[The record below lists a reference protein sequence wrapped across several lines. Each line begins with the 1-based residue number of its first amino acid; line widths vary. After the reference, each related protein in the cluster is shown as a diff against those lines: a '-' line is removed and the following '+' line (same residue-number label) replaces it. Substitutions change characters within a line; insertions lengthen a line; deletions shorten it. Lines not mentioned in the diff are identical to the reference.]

1 MPDQKLDNLLN
12 LAMDATEEEREKSR
26 NLNVGYDEQTRM
38 WEIIVKYSEVG
49 SAGAETAGEIRSGG
63 ADNIGNARNGEQGRK
78 TDGALEGELG
88 DSAKALLGGPGI
100 SVVSLLGGYA
110 IVTLPENILDEYS
123 RRPQIE
129 FIEKPTRLYFEDL
142 FSKEASCITQVQRD
156 EPGNLQLSGRGVLI
170 GIVDSG
176 VDYRH
181 PAFLTADGKSR
192 ILRLWDQSIQGNPPD
207 GYATGTEYTNE
218 EINEALSLPVQ
229 EGRRLVPSEDV
240 SGHGTAVLGVAAG
253 SDFSPGAVNRGVAYE
268 SDLLVVKMGI
278 SRQDSFPR
286 TTELMQG
293 VDYLVRQALRL
304 GRPIAINLSFGNNY
318 GSHRGDSLVETY
330 LDSVSSMGK
339 NVICVGM
346 GNNGSDALHYGG
358 KLSTGETQEIELG
371 VGAFEPTLNVQLWK
385 DYEDEM
391 EIYLESPAGERV
403 GPLDE
408 TLGAQR
414 WQAGNTELLIYYG
427 KPAPYHVT
435 QEIYVDFL
443 VRDGE
448 VETQENKSRN
458 NYSNNLYV
466 ALCGKFC
473 SNSVVGSRGDALI
486 RAKSPTNCDSYFAE
500 SIFEVCEREKE
511 RKENKDRKYLRT
523 QEYGYVDSGVW
534 KIILV
539 ARNIKSGEYFLW
551 LPGGKTLNPG
561 TAFYLPRPQGT
572 LTIPATARRVIS
584 VGAYDAR
591 QNTYADFS
599 GRGSRALPY
608 QKPDLV
614 APGVN
619 IIAPRSGEGY
629 AAFTGTSFSTP
640 FVTGAAALLME
651 WGITRQNDPYLYGE
665 KLKAYLRRG
674 AKPLPG
680 IENLPNDL
688 TGWGALCVESSLPD

>member
-12 LAMDATEEEREKSR
+12 LALDATEEEREKSR
-26 NLNVGYDEQTRM
+26 NLNVGYEKQTRK
-38 WEIIVKYSEVG
+38 WEIIVKYSEM
-49 SAGAETAGEIRSGG
+49 
-63 ADNIGNARNGEQGRK
+63 
-78 TDGALEGELG
+78 G
-88 DSAKALLGGPGI
+88 DSVEALLGGSGI
-100 SVVSLLGGYA
+100 SVVPLLGGYA
-110 IVTLPENILDEYS
+110 IVTLPESMLEEYS

-156 EPGNLQLSGRGVLI
+156 EPGNLQLTGRGVLI

-192 ILRLWDQSIQGNPPD
+192 ILRLWDQSIPGNPPE

-218 EINEALSLPVQ
+218 EINEALSLSVQ

-253 SDFSPGAVNRGVAYE
+253 SDFSRGAVKRGVAYE

-278 SRQDSFPR
+278 PRQDSFPR

-293 VDYLVRQALRL
+293 VDYLVRQAIRL
-304 GRPIAINLSFGNNY
+304 GRSIAINLSFGNNY
-318 GSHRGDSLVETY
+318 GSHRGDSLLETY
-330 LDSVSSMGK
+330 LDNVSGMGK

-346 GNNGSDALHYGG
+346 GNNGNDALHTGG
-358 KLSTGETQEIELG
+358 KLSPGEIQEIELG

-385 DYEDEM
+385 NYEDEM
-391 EIYLESPAGERV
+391 EIYLEHPAGERV
-403 GPLDE
+403 GPLFE

-414 WQAGNTELLIYYG
+414 WQAGNTKLLIYYG

-443 VRDGE
+443 PQD
-448 VETQENKSRN
+448 
-458 NYSNNLYV
+458 
-466 ALCGKFC
+466 
-473 SNSVVGSRGDALI
+473 
-486 RAKSPTNCDSYFAE
+486 
-500 SIFEVCEREKE
+500 EK
-511 RKENKDRKYLRT
+511 T
-523 QEYGYVDSGVW
+523 PYVDSGVW
-534 KIILV
+534 KIILA
-539 ARNIKSGEYFLW
+539 ARNIKNGEYFLW

-599 GRGSRALPY
+599 GRGCRALPY
-608 QKPDLV
+608 PKPDLA
-614 APGVN
+614 APGVD
-619 IIAPRSGEGY
+619 IYAPRPGGGY

-651 WGITRQNDPYLYGE
+651 WGIIRRNDPYLYGE

-674 AKPLPG
+674 AKALQG
-680 IENLPNDL
+680 SEKLPNDL
-688 TGWGALCVESSLPD
+688 IGWGRLCLESSLPE

>member
-12 LAMDATEEEREKSR
+12 LALDATEEEREKSR
-26 NLNVGYDEQTRM
+26 NLNVGYEKQTRK
-38 WEIIVKYSEVG
+38 WEIIVKYSEM
-49 SAGAETAGEIRSGG
+49 
-63 ADNIGNARNGEQGRK
+63 
-78 TDGALEGELG
+78 G
-88 DSAKALLGGPGI
+88 DSVEALLGGSGI
-100 SVVSLLGGYA
+100 SVVPLLGGYA
-110 IVTLPENILDEYS
+110 IVTLPESMLEEYS

-156 EPGNLQLSGRGVLI
+156 EPGNLQLTGRGVLI

-192 ILRLWDQSIQGNPPD
+192 ILRLWDQSIPGNPPE

-218 EINEALSLPVQ
+218 EINEALSLSVQ
-229 EGRRLVPSEDV
+229 EGRRLVPSEDG

-253 SDFSPGAVNRGVAYE
+253 SDFSRGAVNRGVAYE

-278 SRQDSFPR
+278 PRQDSFPR

-293 VDYLVRQALRL
+293 VDYLVRQAIRL
-304 GRPIAINLSFGNNY
+304 GRPIALNLSFGNNY
-318 GSHRGDSLVETY
+318 GSHRGDSLLETY
-330 LDSVSSMGK
+330 LDNVSGMGK

-346 GNNGSDALHYGG
+346 GNNGNDALHTGG
-358 KLSTGETQEIELG
+358 KLSPGEIQEIELG

-385 DYEDEM
+385 NYEDEM
-391 EIYLESPAGERV
+391 EIYLEHPAGERV
-403 GPLDE
+403 GPLFE

-414 WQAGNTELLIYYG
+414 WQAGNTKLLIYYG

-443 VRDGE
+443 PQD
-448 VETQENKSRN
+448 
-458 NYSNNLYV
+458 
-466 ALCGKFC
+466 
-473 SNSVVGSRGDALI
+473 
-486 RAKSPTNCDSYFAE
+486 
-500 SIFEVCEREKE
+500 EK
-511 RKENKDRKYLRT
+511 T
-523 QEYGYVDSGVW
+523 PYVDSGVW
-534 KIILV
+534 KIILA
-539 ARNIKSGEYFLW
+539 ARNIKNGEYFLW

-599 GRGSRALPY
+599 GRGCRALPY
-608 QKPDLV
+608 PKPDLA
-614 APGVN
+614 APGVD
-619 IIAPRSGEGY
+619 IYAPRPGGGY

-651 WGITRQNDPYLYGE
+651 WGIIRRNDPYLYGE

-674 AKPLPG
+674 AKALQG
-680 IENLPNDL
+680 SEKLPNDL
-688 TGWGALCVESSLPD
+688 IGWGRLCLESSLPE

>member
-1 MPDQKLDNLLN
+1 MHMLQNGGNMPDQKLDNLLN
-12 LAMDATEEEREKSR
+12 LALDATEEEREKSR
-26 NLNVGYDEQTRM
+26 NLNVGYEKQTRK
-38 WEIIVKYSEVG
+38 WEIIVKYSEM
-49 SAGAETAGEIRSGG
+49 
-63 ADNIGNARNGEQGRK
+63 
-78 TDGALEGELG
+78 G
-88 DSAKALLGGPGI
+88 DSVEALLGGSGI
-100 SVVSLLGGYA
+100 SVVPLLGGYA
-110 IVTLPENILDEYS
+110 IVTLPESMLEEYS

-156 EPGNLQLSGRGVLI
+156 EPGNLQLTGRGVLI

-181 PAFLTADGKSR
+181 PAFLTADGKSK
-192 ILRLWDQSIQGNPPD
+192 ILRLWDQSIPGNPPE

-218 EINEALSLPVQ
+218 EINEALSLSVQ
-229 EGRRLVPSEDV
+229 EGRRLVPSEDG

-253 SDFSPGAVNRGVAYE
+253 SDFSRGAVNRGVAYE

-278 SRQDSFPR
+278 PRQDSFPR

-293 VDYLVRQALRL
+293 VDYLVRQAIRL
-304 GRPIAINLSFGNNY
+304 GRPIALNLSFGNNY
-318 GSHRGDSLVETY
+318 GSHRGDSLLETY
-330 LDSVSSMGK
+330 LDNVSGMGK

-346 GNNGSDALHYGG
+346 GNNGNDALHTGE
-358 KLSTGETQEIELG
+358 KLSPGEIQEIELG

-385 DYEDEM
+385 NYEDEM
-391 EIYLESPAGERV
+391 EIYLEHPAGERV
-403 GPLDE
+403 GPLFE

-443 VRDGE
+443 PQD
-448 VETQENKSRN
+448 
-458 NYSNNLYV
+458 
-466 ALCGKFC
+466 
-473 SNSVVGSRGDALI
+473 
-486 RAKSPTNCDSYFAE
+486 
-500 SIFEVCEREKE
+500 EK
-511 RKENKDRKYLRT
+511 T
-523 QEYGYVDSGVW
+523 PYVDSGVW
-534 KIILV
+534 KIILA
-539 ARNIKSGEYFLW
+539 ARNIKNGEYFLW

-599 GRGSRALPY
+599 GRGCRALPY
-608 QKPDLV
+608 PKPDLA
-614 APGVN
+614 APGVD
-619 IIAPRSGEGY
+619 IYAPRPGGGY

-651 WGITRQNDPYLYGE
+651 WGIIRRNDPYLYGE

-674 AKPLPG
+674 AKALQRS
-680 IENLPNDL
+680 EKLPNDL
-688 TGWGALCVESSLPD
+688 IGWGRLCLESSLPE

>member
-1 MPDQKLDNLLN
+1 MPDQKLNNLLN
-12 LAMDATEEEREKSR
+12 LALDATEEEREKSR
-26 NLNVGYDEQTRM
+26 NLNVGYEKQTRK
-38 WEIIVKYSEVG
+38 WEIIVKYSEMGIANEEVSDG
-49 SAGAETAGEIRSGG
+49 MKYGAENDRDSVEI
-63 ADNIGNARNGEQGRK
+63 
-78 TDGALEGELG
+78 
-88 DSAKALLGGPGI
+88 LLGGPEI
-100 SVVSLLGGYA
+100 SVVPLLGGYA
-110 IVTLPENILDEYS
+110 IVTLPESMLEQYS
-123 RRPQIE
+123 QRPQIE

-156 EPGNLQLSGRGVLI
+156 EPGNLRLTGRGVLI

-192 ILRLWDQSIQGNPPD
+192 ILRLWDQSIPGNPPE

-218 EINEALSLPVQ
+218 EINEALFLSVQ

-253 SDFSPGAVNRGVAYE
+253 SDFSRGAVKRGVAYE

-278 SRQDSFPR
+278 PRQDSFPR

-293 VDYLVRQALRL
+293 VDYLVRQAIRL
-304 GRPIAINLSFGNNY
+304 GRSIAINLSFGNNY
-318 GSHRGDSLVETY
+318 GSHRGDSLLETY
-330 LDSVSSMGK
+330 LDNVSGMGK

-346 GNNGSDALHYGG
+346 GNNGNDALHTGG
-358 KLSTGETQEIELG
+358 MLSPGEIQEIELG

-385 DYEDEM
+385 NYEDEM
-391 EIYLESPAGERV
+391 EIYLEHPAGERV
-403 GPLDE
+403 GPLFE

-414 WQAGNTELLIYYG
+414 WQAGNTKLLIYYG

-443 VRDGE
+443 PQD
-448 VETQENKSRN
+448 
-458 NYSNNLYV
+458 
-466 ALCGKFC
+466 
-473 SNSVVGSRGDALI
+473 
-486 RAKSPTNCDSYFAE
+486 
-500 SIFEVCEREKE
+500 EK
-511 RKENKDRKYLRT
+511 T
-523 QEYGYVDSGVW
+523 PYVDSGVW
-534 KIILV
+534 KIILA
-539 ARNIKSGEYFLW
+539 ARNIKNGEYFLW

-599 GRGSRALPY
+599 GRGCRALPY
-608 QKPDLV
+608 PKPDLA
-614 APGVN
+614 APGVD
-619 IIAPRSGEGY
+619 IYAPRPGGGY

-651 WGITRQNDPYLYGE
+651 WGIIRRNDPYLYGE

-674 AKPLPG
+674 AKALQG
-680 IENLPNDL
+680 SEKLPNDL
-688 TGWGALCVESSLPD
+688 IGWGRLCLESSLPE

>member
-12 LAMDATEEEREKSR
+12 LALDATEEEREKSR
-26 NLNVGYDEQTRM
+26 NLNVGYEKQTRK
-38 WEIIVKYSEVG
+38 WEIIVKYSEM
-49 SAGAETAGEIRSGG
+49 
-63 ADNIGNARNGEQGRK
+63 
-78 TDGALEGELG
+78 G
-88 DSAKALLGGPGI
+88 DSVEALLGGSGI
-100 SVVSLLGGYA
+100 SVVPLLGGYA
-110 IVTLPENILDEYS
+110 IVTLPESMLEEYS

-156 EPGNLQLSGRGVLI
+156 EPGNLQLTGRGVLI

-192 ILRLWDQSIQGNPPD
+192 ILRLWDQSIPGNPPE

-218 EINEALSLPVQ
+218 EINEALSLSVQ
-229 EGRRLVPSEDV
+229 EGRRLVPSEDG

-253 SDFSPGAVNRGVAYE
+253 SDFSRGAVNRGVAYE

-278 SRQDSFPR
+278 PRQDSFPR
-286 TTELMQG
+286 TELMQG
-293 VDYLVRQALRL
+293 VDYLVRQAIRL
-304 GRPIAINLSFGNNY
+304 GRSIAINLSFGNNY
-318 GSHRGDSLVETY
+318 GSHRGDSLLETY
-330 LDSVSSMGK
+330 LDNVSGMGK

-346 GNNGSDALHYGG
+346 GNNGNDALHTGG
-358 KLSTGETQEIELG
+358 KLSPGEIQEIELG

-385 DYEDEM
+385 NYEDEM
-391 EIYLESPAGERV
+391 EIYLEHPAGERV
-403 GPLDE
+403 GPLFE

-443 VRDGE
+443 PQD
-448 VETQENKSRN
+448 
-458 NYSNNLYV
+458 
-466 ALCGKFC
+466 
-473 SNSVVGSRGDALI
+473 
-486 RAKSPTNCDSYFAE
+486 
-500 SIFEVCEREKE
+500 EK
-511 RKENKDRKYLRT
+511 T
-523 QEYGYVDSGVW
+523 PYVDSGVW
-534 KIILV
+534 KIILA
-539 ARNIKSGEYFLW
+539 ARNIKNGEYFLW

-599 GRGSRALPY
+599 GRGCRALPY
-608 QKPDLV
+608 PKPDLV
-614 APGVN
+614 APGVD
-619 IIAPRSGEGY
+619 IYAPRSGGGY
-629 AAFTGTSFSTP
+629 ASFTGTSFSTP

-651 WGITRQNDPYLYGE
+651 WGITRRKDPYLYGE

-674 AKPLPG
+674 AKALQG
-680 IENLPNDL
+680 SEKLPNDL
-688 TGWGALCVESSLPD
+688 IGWGRLCLESSLPE

>member
-1 MPDQKLDNLLN
+1 MHMLQNGGNMPDQKLDNLLN
-12 LAMDATEEEREKSR
+12 LALDATEEEREKSR
-26 NLNVGYDEQTRM
+26 NLNVGYEKQTRK
-38 WEIIVKYSEVG
+38 WEIIVKYSEM
-49 SAGAETAGEIRSGG
+49 
-63 ADNIGNARNGEQGRK
+63 
-78 TDGALEGELG
+78 G
-88 DSAKALLGGPGI
+88 DSVEALLGGSGI
-100 SVVSLLGGYA
+100 SVVPLLGGYA
-110 IVTLPENILDEYS
+110 IVTLPESMLEEYS

-156 EPGNLQLSGRGVLI
+156 EPGNLQLTGRGVLI

-192 ILRLWDQSIQGNPPD
+192 ILRLWDQSIPGNPPE

-218 EINEALSLPVQ
+218 EINEALSLSVQ

-253 SDFSPGAVNRGVAYE
+253 SDFSRGAVNRGVAYE

-278 SRQDSFPR
+278 PRQDSFPR

-293 VDYLVRQALRL
+293 VDYLVRQAIRL
-304 GRPIAINLSFGNNY
+304 GRSIAINLSFGNNY
-318 GSHRGDSLVETY
+318 GSHRGDSLLETY
-330 LDSVSSMGK
+330 LDNVSGMGK

-346 GNNGSDALHYGG
+346 GNNGNDALHTGG
-358 KLSTGETQEIELG
+358 KLSPGEIQEIELG

-385 DYEDEM
+385 NYEDEM
-391 EIYLESPAGERV
+391 EIYLENPAGERV
-403 GPLDE
+403 GPIFE

-443 VRDGE
+443 PQD
-448 VETQENKSRN
+448 
-458 NYSNNLYV
+458 
-466 ALCGKFC
+466 
-473 SNSVVGSRGDALI
+473 
-486 RAKSPTNCDSYFAE
+486 
-500 SIFEVCEREKE
+500 EK
-511 RKENKDRKYLRT
+511 T
-523 QEYGYVDSGVW
+523 PYVDSGVW
-534 KIILV
+534 KIILA
-539 ARNIKSGEYFLW
+539 ARNIKNGEYFLW

-599 GRGSRALPY
+599 GRGCRALPY
-608 QKPDLV
+608 PKPDLA
-614 APGVN
+614 APGVD
-619 IIAPRSGEGY
+619 IYAPRPGGGY

-640 FVTGAAALLME
+640 FVTGAAAILME
-651 WGITRQNDPYLYGE
+651 WGIIRRNDPYLYGE

-674 AKPLPG
+674 AKALQG
-680 IENLPNDL
+680 SEKLPNDL
-688 TGWGALCVESSLPD
+688 IGWGRLCLESSLPE

>member
-12 LAMDATEEEREKSR
+12 LALDATEEEREKSR
-26 NLNVGYDEQTRM
+26 NLNVGYEKQTRK
-38 WEIIVKYSEVG
+38 WEIIVKYSEM
-49 SAGAETAGEIRSGG
+49 
-63 ADNIGNARNGEQGRK
+63 
-78 TDGALEGELG
+78 G
-88 DSAKALLGGPGI
+88 DSVEALLGGSGI
-100 SVVSLLGGYA
+100 SVVPLLGGYA
-110 IVTLPENILDEYS
+110 IVTLPESMLEEYS

-156 EPGNLQLSGRGVLI
+156 EPGNLQLTGRGVLI

-192 ILRLWDQSIQGNPPD
+192 ILRLWDQSIPGNPPE

-218 EINEALSLPVQ
+218 EINEALSLSVQ
-229 EGRRLVPSEDV
+229 EGRRLVPSEDG

-253 SDFSPGAVNRGVAYE
+253 SDFSRGAVNRGVAYE

-278 SRQDSFPR
+278 PRQDSFPR

-293 VDYLVRQALRL
+293 VDYLVRQAIRL
-304 GRPIAINLSFGNNY
+304 GRPIALNLSFGNNY
-318 GSHRGDSLVETY
+318 GSHRGDSLLETY
-330 LDSVSSMGK
+330 LDNVSGMGK

-346 GNNGSDALHYGG
+346 GNNGNDALHTGG
-358 KLSTGETQEIELG
+358 KLSPGEIQEIELG

-385 DYEDEM
+385 NYEDEM
-391 EIYLESPAGERV
+391 EIYLENPAGERV
-403 GPLDE
+403 GPIFE

-443 VRDGE
+443 PQD
-448 VETQENKSRN
+448 
-458 NYSNNLYV
+458 
-466 ALCGKFC
+466 
-473 SNSVVGSRGDALI
+473 
-486 RAKSPTNCDSYFAE
+486 
-500 SIFEVCEREKE
+500 EK
-511 RKENKDRKYLRT
+511 T
-523 QEYGYVDSGVW
+523 PYVDSGVW
-534 KIILV
+534 KIILA
-539 ARNIKSGEYFLW
+539 ARNIKNGEYFLW

-599 GRGSRALPY
+599 GRGCRALPDP
-608 QKPDLV
+608 KPDLV
-614 APGVN
+614 APGVD
-619 IIAPRSGEGY
+619 IYAPRSGGGY
-629 AAFTGTSFSTP
+629 ASFTGTSFSTP

-651 WGITRQNDPYLYGE
+651 WGITRRNDPYLYGE

-674 AKPLPG
+674 AKALQG
-680 IENLPNDL
+680 SEKLPNDL
-688 TGWGALCVESSLPD
+688 IGWGRLCLESSLPE

>member
-12 LAMDATEEEREKSR
+12 LALDATEEEREKSR
-26 NLNVGYDEQTRM
+26 NLNVGYEKQTRK
-38 WEIIVKYSEVG
+38 WEIIVKYSEM
-49 SAGAETAGEIRSGG
+49 
-63 ADNIGNARNGEQGRK
+63 
-78 TDGALEGELG
+78 G
-88 DSAKALLGGPGI
+88 DSVEALLGGPEI
-100 SVVSLLGGYA
+100 SVVPLLGRYA
-110 IVTLPENILDEYS
+110 IVTLPESMLEEYS

-142 FSKEASCITQVQRD
+142 FSKEASCITQVQRN
-156 EPGNLQLSGRGVLI
+156 EPGNLQLTGRGVLI

-192 ILRLWDQSIQGNPPD
+192 ILRLWDQSIPGNPPE

-218 EINEALSLPVQ
+218 EINEALSLSVQ

-253 SDFSPGAVNRGVAYE
+253 SDFSRGAVNRGVAYE

-278 SRQDSFPR
+278 PRQDSFPR

-293 VDYLVRQALRL
+293 VDYLVRQAIRL
-304 GRPIAINLSFGNNY
+304 GRSIAINLSFGNNY
-318 GSHRGDSLVETY
+318 GSHRGDSLLETY
-330 LDSVSSMGK
+330 LDNVSGMGK

-346 GNNGSDALHYGG
+346 GNNGNDALHTGG
-358 KLSTGETQEIELG
+358 KLSPGEIQEIELG

-385 DYEDEM
+385 NYEDEM
-391 EIYLESPAGERV
+391 EIYLEHPAGERV
-403 GPLDE
+403 GPLFE

-414 WQAGNTELLIYYG
+414 WQAGNTKLLIYYG

-443 VRDGE
+443 PQD
-448 VETQENKSRN
+448 
-458 NYSNNLYV
+458 
-466 ALCGKFC
+466 
-473 SNSVVGSRGDALI
+473 
-486 RAKSPTNCDSYFAE
+486 
-500 SIFEVCEREKE
+500 EK
-511 RKENKDRKYLRT
+511 T
-523 QEYGYVDSGVW
+523 PYVDSGVW
-534 KIILV
+534 KIILA
-539 ARNIKSGEYFLW
+539 ARNIKNGEYFLW

-599 GRGSRALPY
+599 GRGCRALPY
-608 QKPDLV
+608 PKPDLA
-614 APGVN
+614 APGVD
-619 IIAPRSGEGY
+619 IYAPRPGGGY

-651 WGITRQNDPYLYGE
+651 WGIIRRNDPYLYGE

-674 AKPLPG
+674 AKALQG
-680 IENLPNDL
+680 SEKLPNDL
-688 TGWGALCVESSLPD
+688 IGWGRLCLESSLPE

>member
-26 NLNVGYDEQTRM
+26 NLNVGYEKQTRK
-38 WEIIVKYSEVG
+38 WEIIVKYSEMGIANEEVSDG
-49 SAGAETAGEIRSGG
+49 MKYGAENDRDSVEI
-63 ADNIGNARNGEQGRK
+63 
-78 TDGALEGELG
+78 
-88 DSAKALLGGPGI
+88 LLGGPEI
-100 SVVSLLGGYA
+100 SVVPLLGGYA
-110 IVTLPENILDEYS
+110 IVALPESMLEQYS
-123 RRPQIE
+123 QRPQIE

-156 EPGNLQLSGRGVLI
+156 EPGNLRLTGRGVLI

-192 ILRLWDQSIQGNPPD
+192 ILRLWDQSIPGNPPE
-207 GYATGTEYTNE
+207 GYVTGTEYTNV
-218 EINEALSLPVQ
+218 EINEALSLSVQ

-253 SDFSPGAVNRGVAYE
+253 SDFSRGAVNRGVAYE

-278 SRQDSFPR
+278 PRQDSFPR

-293 VDYLVRQALRL
+293 VDYLVRQAIRL
-304 GRPIAINLSFGNNY
+304 GRSIAINLSFGNNY
-318 GSHRGDSLVETY
+318 GSHRGDSLLETY
-330 LDSVSSMGK
+330 LDNVSGMGK

-346 GNNGSDALHYGG
+346 GNNGNDALHTGG
-358 KLSTGETQEIELG
+358 MLSPGEIQEIELG

-385 DYEDEM
+385 NYEDEM
-391 EIYLESPAGERV
+391 EIYLEHPAGERV
-403 GPLDE
+403 GPLFE

-414 WQAGNTELLIYYG
+414 WQAGNTKLLIYYG

-443 VRDGE
+443 ARDG
-448 VETQENKSRN
+448 KR
-458 NYSNNLYV
+458 
-466 ALCGKFC
+466 
-473 SNSVVGSRGDALI
+473 
-486 RAKSPTNCDSYFAE
+486 P
-500 SIFEVCEREKE
+500 
-511 RKENKDRKYLRT
+511 
-523 QEYGYVDSGVW
+523 YVDSGVW
-534 KIILV
+534 KIILA
-539 ARNIKSGEYFLW
+539 ARNIKNGEYFLW

-599 GRGSRALPY
+599 GRGCRALPY
-608 QKPDLV
+608 PKPDLA
-614 APGVN
+614 APGVD
-619 IIAPRSGEGY
+619 IYAPRPGGGY

-651 WGITRQNDPYLYGE
+651 WGIIRRNDPYLYGE

-674 AKPLPG
+674 AKALQG
-680 IENLPNDL
+680 SEKLPNDL
-688 TGWGALCVESSLPD
+688 IGWGEDVIIRLH

>member
-12 LAMDATEEEREKSR
+12 LALDATEEEREKSR
-26 NLNVGYDEQTRM
+26 NLNVGYEKQTRK
-38 WEIIVKYSEVG
+38 WEIIVKYSEM
-49 SAGAETAGEIRSGG
+49 
-63 ADNIGNARNGEQGRK
+63 
-78 TDGALEGELG
+78 G
-88 DSAKALLGGPGI
+88 DSVEALLGGSGI
-100 SVVSLLGGYA
+100 SVVPLLGGYA
-110 IVTLPENILDEYS
+110 IVTLPESMLEEYS

-156 EPGNLQLSGRGVLI
+156 EPGNLRLTGRGVLI

-192 ILRLWDQSIQGNPPD
+192 ILRLWDQSIPGNPPE

-218 EINEALSLPVQ
+218 EINEALSLSVQ
-229 EGRRLVPSEDV
+229 EGRRLVPSEDG

-253 SDFSPGAVNRGVAYE
+253 SDFSRGAVNRGVAYE

-278 SRQDSFPR
+278 PRQDSFPR

-293 VDYLVRQALRL
+293 VDYLVRQAIRL
-304 GRPIAINLSFGNNY
+304 GRPIALNLSFGNNY
-318 GSHRGDSLVETY
+318 GSHRGDSLLETY
-330 LDSVSSMGK
+330 LDNVSGMGK

-346 GNNGSDALHYGG
+346 GNNGNDALHTGG
-358 KLSTGETQEIELG
+358 KLSPGEIQEIELG

-385 DYEDEM
+385 NYEDEM
-391 EIYLESPAGERV
+391 EIYLENPAGERV
-403 GPLDE
+403 GPIFE

-443 VRDGE
+443 AQD
-448 VETQENKSRN
+448 
-458 NYSNNLYV
+458 
-466 ALCGKFC
+466 
-473 SNSVVGSRGDALI
+473 
-486 RAKSPTNCDSYFAE
+486 
-500 SIFEVCEREKE
+500 EK
-511 RKENKDRKYLRT
+511 RP
-523 QEYGYVDSGVW
+523 YVDSGVW
-534 KIILV
+534 KIILA
-539 ARNIKSGEYFLW
+539 ARNIKNGEYFLW

-599 GRGSRALPY
+599 GRGCRALPY
-608 QKPDLV
+608 PKPDLA
-614 APGVN
+614 APGVD
-619 IIAPRSGEGY
+619 IYAPRSGGGY
-629 AAFTGTSFSTP
+629 ASFTGTSFSTP

-651 WGITRQNDPYLYGE
+651 WGITRRNDPYLYGE

-674 AKPLPG
+674 AKALQG
-680 IENLPNDL
+680 SEKLPNDL
-688 TGWGALCVESSLPD
+688 IGWGRLCLESSLPE

>member
-12 LAMDATEEEREKSR
+12 LALDATEEEREKSR
-26 NLNVGYDEQTRM
+26 NLNVGYQKQTRK
-38 WEIIVKYSEVG
+38 WEIIVKYSEM
-49 SAGAETAGEIRSGG
+49 
-63 ADNIGNARNGEQGRK
+63 
-78 TDGALEGELG
+78 G
-88 DSAKALLGGPGI
+88 DSVEALLGGSGI
-100 SVVSLLGGYA
+100 SVVPLLGGYA
-110 IVTLPENILDEYS
+110 IVTLPESMLEEYS

-156 EPGNLQLSGRGVLI
+156 EPGNLQLTGRGVLI
-170 GIVDSG
+170 GLVDSG

-192 ILRLWDQSIQGNPPD
+192 ILRLWDQSIPGNPPE

-218 EINEALSLPVQ
+218 EINEALSLSVQ
-229 EGRRLVPSEDV
+229 EGRRLVPSEDG

-253 SDFSPGAVNRGVAYE
+253 SDFSRGAVNRGVAYE

-278 SRQDSFPR
+278 PRQDSFPR

-293 VDYLVRQALRL
+293 VDYLVRQAIRL
-304 GRPIAINLSFGNNY
+304 GRPIALNLSFGNNY
-318 GSHRGDSLVETY
+318 GSHRGDSLLETY
-330 LDSVSSMGK
+330 LDNVSGMGK

-346 GNNGSDALHYGG
+346 GNNGNDALHTGG
-358 KLSTGETQEIELG
+358 KLSPGEIQEIELG

-385 DYEDEM
+385 NYEDEM
-391 EIYLESPAGERV
+391 EIYLEHPAGERV
-403 GPLDE
+403 GPLFE

-443 VRDGE
+443 PQD
-448 VETQENKSRN
+448 
-458 NYSNNLYV
+458 
-466 ALCGKFC
+466 
-473 SNSVVGSRGDALI
+473 
-486 RAKSPTNCDSYFAE
+486 
-500 SIFEVCEREKE
+500 EK
-511 RKENKDRKYLRT
+511 T
-523 QEYGYVDSGVW
+523 PYVDSGVW
-534 KIILV
+534 KIILA
-539 ARNIKSGEYFLW
+539 ARNIKNGEYFLW

-599 GRGSRALPY
+599 GRGCRALPY
-608 QKPDLV
+608 PKPDLA
-614 APGVN
+614 APGVD
-619 IIAPRSGEGY
+619 IYAPRPGGGY

-651 WGITRQNDPYLYGE
+651 WGIIRRNDPYLYGE

-674 AKPLPG
+674 AKALQG
-680 IENLPNDL
+680 SEKLPNDL
-688 TGWGALCVESSLPD
+688 IGWGEDVIIRLH

>member
-12 LAMDATEEEREKSR
+12 LALDATEEEREKSR
-26 NLNVGYDEQTRM
+26 NLNVGYEKQTRK
-38 WEIIVKYSEVG
+38 WEIIVKYSEM
-49 SAGAETAGEIRSGG
+49 
-63 ADNIGNARNGEQGRK
+63 
-78 TDGALEGELG
+78 G
-88 DSAKALLGGPGI
+88 DSVEALLGGSGI
-100 SVVSLLGGYA
+100 SVVPLLGGYA
-110 IVTLPENILDEYS
+110 IVTLPESMLEEYS

-156 EPGNLQLSGRGVLI
+156 EPGNLQLTGRGVLI

-192 ILRLWDQSIQGNPPD
+192 ILRLWDQSIPGNPPE

-218 EINEALSLPVQ
+218 EINEALSLSVQ
-229 EGRRLVPSEDV
+229 EGRRLVPSEDG

-253 SDFSPGAVNRGVAYE
+253 SDFSRGAVNRGVAYE

-278 SRQDSFPR
+278 PRQDSFPR

-293 VDYLVRQALRL
+293 VDYLVRQAIRL
-304 GRPIAINLSFGNNY
+304 GRSIAINLSFGNNY
-318 GSHRGDSLVETY
+318 GSHRGDSLLETY
-330 LDSVSSMGK
+330 LDNVSGMGK

-346 GNNGSDALHYGG
+346 GNNGNDALHTGG
-358 KLSTGETQEIELG
+358 KLSPGEIQEIELG

-385 DYEDEM
+385 NYEDEM
-391 EIYLESPAGERV
+391 EIYLEHPAGERV
-403 GPLDE
+403 GPLFE

-443 VRDGE
+443 PQD
-448 VETQENKSRN
+448 
-458 NYSNNLYV
+458 
-466 ALCGKFC
+466 
-473 SNSVVGSRGDALI
+473 
-486 RAKSPTNCDSYFAE
+486 
-500 SIFEVCEREKE
+500 EK
-511 RKENKDRKYLRT
+511 T
-523 QEYGYVDSGVW
+523 PYVDSGVW
-534 KIILV
+534 KIILA
-539 ARNIKSGEYFLW
+539 ARNIKNGEYFLW

-599 GRGSRALPY
+599 GRGCRALPY
-608 QKPDLV
+608 PKPDLA
-614 APGVN
+614 APGVD
-619 IIAPRSGEGY
+619 IYAPRPGGGY

-651 WGITRQNDPYLYGE
+651 WGIIRRNDPYLYGE

-674 AKPLPG
+674 AKALQG
-680 IENLPNDL
+680 SEKLPNDL
-688 TGWGALCVESSLPD
+688 IGWGRLCLESSLPE

>member
-1 MPDQKLDNLLN
+1 MPDQKLNNLLN
-12 LAMDATEEEREKSR
+12 LALDATEEEREKSR
-26 NLNVGYDEQTRM
+26 NLNVGYEKQTRK
-38 WEIIVKYSEVG
+38 WEIIVKYSEMGIANEEVSDG
-49 SAGAETAGEIRSGG
+49 MKYGAENDRDSVEI
-63 ADNIGNARNGEQGRK
+63 
-78 TDGALEGELG
+78 
-88 DSAKALLGGPGI
+88 LLGGPEI
-100 SVVSLLGGYA
+100 SVVPLLGGYA
-110 IVTLPENILDEYS
+110 IVTLPESMLEQYS
-123 RRPQIE
+123 QRPQIE

-156 EPGNLQLSGRGVLI
+156 EPGNLRLTGRGVLI

-192 ILRLWDQSIQGNPPD
+192 ILRLWDQSIPGNPPE

-218 EINEALSLPVQ
+218 EINEALFLSVQ

-253 SDFSPGAVNRGVAYE
+253 SDFSRGAVKRGVAYE

-278 SRQDSFPR
+278 PRQDSFPR

-293 VDYLVRQALRL
+293 VDYLVRQAIRL
-304 GRPIAINLSFGNNY
+304 GRSIAINLSFGNNY
-318 GSHRGDSLVETY
+318 GSHRGDSLLETY
-330 LDSVSSMGK
+330 LDNVSGMGK

-346 GNNGSDALHYGG
+346 GNNGNDALHTGG
-358 KLSTGETQEIELG
+358 MLSPGEIQEIELG

-385 DYEDEM
+385 NYEDEM
-391 EIYLESPAGERV
+391 EIYLEHPAGERV
-403 GPLDE
+403 GPLFE

-414 WQAGNTELLIYYG
+414 WQAGNTKLLIYYG

-443 VRDGE
+443 PQD
-448 VETQENKSRN
+448 
-458 NYSNNLYV
+458 
-466 ALCGKFC
+466 
-473 SNSVVGSRGDALI
+473 
-486 RAKSPTNCDSYFAE
+486 
-500 SIFEVCEREKE
+500 EK
-511 RKENKDRKYLRT
+511 T
-523 QEYGYVDSGVW
+523 PYVDSGVW
-534 KIILV
+534 KIILA
-539 ARNIKSGEYFLW
+539 ARNIKNGEYFLW

-599 GRGSRALPY
+599 GRGCRALPY
-608 QKPDLV
+608 PKPDLA
-614 APGVN
+614 APGVD
-619 IIAPRSGEGY
+619 IYAPRPGGGY

-651 WGITRQNDPYLYGE
+651 WGIIRRNDPYLYGE

-674 AKPLPG
+674 AKALKG
-680 IENLPNDL
+680 SEKLPNDL
-688 TGWGALCVESSLPD
+688 IGWGRLCLESSLPE

>member
-26 NLNVGYDEQTRM
+26 NLNVGYEKQTRK
-38 WEIIVKYSEVG
+38 WEIIVKYSEM
-49 SAGAETAGEIRSGG
+49 
-63 ADNIGNARNGEQGRK
+63 
-78 TDGALEGELG
+78 G
-88 DSAKALLGGPGI
+88 DSVKVLLGGPEI
-100 SVVSLLGGYA
+100 SVVPLLGRYA
-110 IVTLPENILDEYS
+110 IVTLPESMLDEYS

-156 EPGNLQLSGRGVLI
+156 EPGNLRLTGRGVLI

-192 ILRLWDQSIQGNPPD
+192 ILRLWDQSIPGNPPE

-218 EINEALSLPVQ
+218 EINEALSLSVQ
-229 EGRRLVPSEDV
+229 GGRRLVPSEDV

-253 SDFSPGAVNRGVAYE
+253 SDFSRGAVKRGVAYE

-278 SRQDSFPR
+278 PRQDSFPR

-293 VDYLVRQALRL
+293 VDYLVRQAIRL
-304 GRPIAINLSFGNNY
+304 GRSIAINLSFGNNY
-318 GSHRGDSLVETY
+318 GSHRGDSLLETY
-330 LDSVSSMGK
+330 LDNVSGMGK

-346 GNNGSDALHYGG
+346 GNNGNDALHTGG
-358 KLSTGETQEIELG
+358 MLSPGEIQEIELG

-385 DYEDEM
+385 NYEDEM
-391 EIYLESPAGERV
+391 EIYLEHPAGERV
-403 GPLDE
+403 GPLFE

-414 WQAGNTELLIYYG
+414 WQAGNTKLLIYYG

-443 VRDGE
+443 PQD
-448 VETQENKSRN
+448 
-458 NYSNNLYV
+458 
-466 ALCGKFC
+466 
-473 SNSVVGSRGDALI
+473 
-486 RAKSPTNCDSYFAE
+486 
-500 SIFEVCEREKE
+500 EK
-511 RKENKDRKYLRT
+511 T
-523 QEYGYVDSGVW
+523 PYVDSGVW
-534 KIILV
+534 KIILA
-539 ARNIKSGEYFLW
+539 ARNIKNGEYFLW

-599 GRGSRALPY
+599 GRGCRALPY
-608 QKPDLV
+608 PKPDLA
-614 APGVN
+614 APGVD
-619 IIAPRSGEGY
+619 IYAPRPGGGY

-651 WGITRQNDPYLYGE
+651 WGIIRRNDPYLYGE

-674 AKPLPG
+674 AKALQG
-680 IENLPNDL
+680 SEKLPNDL
-688 TGWGALCVESSLPD
+688 IGWGRLCLESSLPE

>member
-1 MPDQKLDNLLN
+1 MHMLQNGGNMPDQKLDNLLN

-26 NLNVGYDEQTRM
+26 NLNVGYEKQTRK
-38 WEIIVKYSEVG
+38 WEIIVKYSEMGIANEEVSDG
-49 SAGAETAGEIRSGG
+49 MKYGAENDRNSVEI
-63 ADNIGNARNGEQGRK
+63 
-78 TDGALEGELG
+78 
-88 DSAKALLGGPGI
+88 LLGGPEI
-100 SVVSLLGGYA
+100 SVVPLLGRYA
-110 IVTLPENILDEYS
+110 IVTLPESMLDEYS

-156 EPGNLQLSGRGVLI
+156 EPGNLRLTGRGVLI

-192 ILRLWDQSIQGNPPD
+192 ILRLWDQSIPGNPPE

-218 EINEALSLPVQ
+218 EINEALSLSVQ

-253 SDFSPGAVNRGVAYE
+253 SDFSRGAVNRGVAYE

-278 SRQDSFPR
+278 PRQDSFPR

-293 VDYLVRQALRL
+293 VDYLVRQAIRL
-304 GRPIAINLSFGNNY
+304 GRSIAINLSFGNNY
-318 GSHRGDSLVETY
+318 GSHRGDSLLETY
-330 LDSVSSMGK
+330 LDNVSGMGK

-346 GNNGSDALHYGG
+346 GNNGNDALHTGG
-358 KLSTGETQEIELG
+358 MLSPGEIQEIELG

-385 DYEDEM
+385 NYEDEM
-391 EIYLESPAGERV
+391 EIYLEHPAGERV
-403 GPLDE
+403 GPLFE

-414 WQAGNTELLIYYG
+414 WQAGNTKLLIYYG

-443 VRDGE
+443 PQD
-448 VETQENKSRN
+448 
-458 NYSNNLYV
+458 
-466 ALCGKFC
+466 
-473 SNSVVGSRGDALI
+473 
-486 RAKSPTNCDSYFAE
+486 
-500 SIFEVCEREKE
+500 EK
-511 RKENKDRKYLRT
+511 T
-523 QEYGYVDSGVW
+523 PYVDSGVW
-534 KIILV
+534 KIILA
-539 ARNIKSGEYFLW
+539 ARNIKNGEYFLW

-599 GRGSRALPY
+599 GRGCRALPY
-608 QKPDLV
+608 PKPDLA
-614 APGVN
+614 APGVD
-619 IIAPRSGEGY
+619 IYAPRPGGGY

-651 WGITRQNDPYLYGE
+651 WGIIRRNDPYLYGE

-674 AKPLPG
+674 AKALQG
-680 IENLPNDL
+680 SEKLPNDL
-688 TGWGALCVESSLPD
+688 IGWGRLCLESSLPE

>member
-26 NLNVGYDEQTRM
+26 NLNVGYEKQTRK
-38 WEIIVKYSEVG
+38 WEIIVKYSEM
-49 SAGAETAGEIRSGG
+49 
-63 ADNIGNARNGEQGRK
+63 
-78 TDGALEGELG
+78 G
-88 DSAKALLGGPGI
+88 DFVKVLLGGPEI
-100 SVVSLLGGYA
+100 SVVPLLGRYA
-110 IVTLPENILDEYS
+110 IVTLPESMLDEYS

-156 EPGNLQLSGRGVLI
+156 EPGNLQLTGRGVLI

-192 ILRLWDQSIQGNPPD
+192 ILRLWDQSIPGNPPE

-218 EINEALSLPVQ
+218 EINEALSLSVQ
-229 EGRRLVPSEDV
+229 GGRRLVPSEDV

-253 SDFSPGAVNRGVAYE
+253 SDFSRGAVNRGVAYE

-278 SRQDSFPR
+278 PRQDSFPR

-293 VDYLVRQALRL
+293 VDYLVRQAIRL
-304 GRPIAINLSFGNNY
+304 GRSIAINLSFGNNY
-318 GSHRGDSLVETY
+318 GSHRGDSLLETY
-330 LDSVSSMGK
+330 LDNVSGMGK

-346 GNNGSDALHYGG
+346 GNNGNDALHTGG
-358 KLSTGETQEIELG
+358 MLSPGEIQEIELG

-385 DYEDEM
+385 NYEDEM
-391 EIYLESPAGERV
+391 EIYLEHPAGERV
-403 GPLDE
+403 GPLFE

-414 WQAGNTELLIYYG
+414 WQAGNTKLLIYYG

-443 VRDGE
+443 PQD
-448 VETQENKSRN
+448 
-458 NYSNNLYV
+458 
-466 ALCGKFC
+466 
-473 SNSVVGSRGDALI
+473 
-486 RAKSPTNCDSYFAE
+486 
-500 SIFEVCEREKE
+500 EK
-511 RKENKDRKYLRT
+511 T
-523 QEYGYVDSGVW
+523 PYVDSGVW
-534 KIILV
+534 KIILA
-539 ARNIKSGEYFLW
+539 ARNIKNGEYFLW

-599 GRGSRALPY
+599 GRGCRALPY
-608 QKPDLV
+608 PKPDLA
-614 APGVN
+614 APGVD
-619 IIAPRSGEGY
+619 IYAPRPGGGY

-651 WGITRQNDPYLYGE
+651 WGIIRRNDPYLYGE

-674 AKPLPG
+674 AKALQG
-680 IENLPNDL
+680 SEKLPNDL
-688 TGWGALCVESSLPD
+688 IGWGRLCLESSLPE

>member
-12 LAMDATEEEREKSR
+12 LALDATEEEREKSR
-26 NLNVGYDEQTRM
+26 NLNVGYEKQTRK
-38 WEIIVKYSEVG
+38 WEIIVKYSEM
-49 SAGAETAGEIRSGG
+49 
-63 ADNIGNARNGEQGRK
+63 
-78 TDGALEGELG
+78 G
-88 DSAKALLGGPGI
+88 DSVEALLGGSGI
-100 SVVSLLGGYA
+100 SVVPLLGGYA
-110 IVTLPENILDEYS
+110 IVTLPESMLEEYS

-156 EPGNLQLSGRGVLI
+156 EPGNLQLTGRGVLI

-192 ILRLWDQSIQGNPPD
+192 ILRLWDQSIPGNPPE

-218 EINEALSLPVQ
+218 EINEALSLSVQ
-229 EGRRLVPSEDV
+229 EGRRLVPSEDG

-253 SDFSPGAVNRGVAYE
+253 SDFSRGAVNRGVAYE

-278 SRQDSFPR
+278 PRQDSFPR

-293 VDYLVRQALRL
+293 VDYLVRQAIRL
-304 GRPIAINLSFGNNY
+304 GRPIALNLSFGNNY
-318 GSHRGDSLVETY
+318 GSHRGDSLLETY
-330 LDSVSSMGK
+330 LDNVSGMGK

-346 GNNGSDALHYGG
+346 GNNGNDALHTGG
-358 KLSTGETQEIELG
+358 KLSPGEIQEIELG

-385 DYEDEM
+385 NYEDEM
-391 EIYLESPAGERV
+391 EIYLEHPTGERV
-403 GPLDE
+403 GPLFE

-443 VRDGE
+443 PQD
-448 VETQENKSRN
+448 
-458 NYSNNLYV
+458 
-466 ALCGKFC
+466 
-473 SNSVVGSRGDALI
+473 
-486 RAKSPTNCDSYFAE
+486 
-500 SIFEVCEREKE
+500 EK
-511 RKENKDRKYLRT
+511 T
-523 QEYGYVDSGVW
+523 PYVDSGVW
-534 KIILV
+534 KIILA
-539 ARNIKSGEYFLW
+539 ARNIKNGEYFLW

-599 GRGSRALPY
+599 GRGCRALPY
-608 QKPDLV
+608 PKPDLA
-614 APGVN
+614 APGVD
-619 IIAPRSGEGY
+619 IYAPRPGGGY

-651 WGITRQNDPYLYGE
+651 WGIIRRNDPYLYGE

-674 AKPLPG
+674 AKALQG
-680 IENLPNDL
+680 SEKLPNDL
-688 TGWGALCVESSLPD
+688 IGWGRLCLESSLPE

>member
-12 LAMDATEEEREKSR
+12 LALDATEEEREKSR
-26 NLNVGYDEQTRM
+26 NLNVGYEKQTRK
-38 WEIIVKYSEVG
+38 WEIIVKYSEM
-49 SAGAETAGEIRSGG
+49 
-63 ADNIGNARNGEQGRK
+63 
-78 TDGALEGELG
+78 G
-88 DSAKALLGGPGI
+88 DSVKVLLGGPEI
-100 SVVSLLGGYA
+100 SVVPLLGRYA
-110 IVTLPENILDEYS
+110 IVTLPESMLEEYS

-156 EPGNLQLSGRGVLI
+156 EPGNLQLTGRGVLI

-192 ILRLWDQSIQGNPPD
+192 ILRLWDQSIPGNPPE

-218 EINEALSLPVQ
+218 EINEALSLSVQ

-253 SDFSPGAVNRGVAYE
+253 SDFSRGAVNRGVAYE

-278 SRQDSFPR
+278 PRQDSFAR

-293 VDYLVRQALRL
+293 VDYLVRQAIRL
-304 GRPIAINLSFGNNY
+304 GRPIALNLSFGNNY
-318 GSHRGDSLVETY
+318 GSHRGDSLLETY
-330 LDSVSSMGK
+330 LDNVSGMGK

-346 GNNGSDALHYGG
+346 GNNGNDALHTGG
-358 KLSTGETQEIELG
+358 KLSSGEIQEIELG

-385 DYEDEM
+385 NYEDEM
-391 EIYLESPAGERV
+391 EIYLEHPAGERV
-403 GPLDE
+403 GPLFE

-443 VRDGE
+443 PQD
-448 VETQENKSRN
+448 
-458 NYSNNLYV
+458 
-466 ALCGKFC
+466 
-473 SNSVVGSRGDALI
+473 
-486 RAKSPTNCDSYFAE
+486 
-500 SIFEVCEREKE
+500 EK
-511 RKENKDRKYLRT
+511 T
-523 QEYGYVDSGVW
+523 PYVDSGVW
-534 KIILV
+534 KIILA
-539 ARNIKSGEYFLW
+539 ARNIKNGEYFLW

-599 GRGSRALPY
+599 GRGCRALPY
-608 QKPDLV
+608 PKPDLA
-614 APGVN
+614 APGVD
-619 IIAPRSGEGY
+619 IYAPRPGGGY

-651 WGITRQNDPYLYGE
+651 WGIIRRNDPYLYGE

-674 AKPLPG
+674 AKALQG
-680 IENLPNDL
+680 SEKLPNDL
-688 TGWGALCVESSLPD
+688 IGWGRLCLESSLPE

>member
-12 LAMDATEEEREKSR
+12 LALDATEEEREKSR
-26 NLNVGYDEQTRM
+26 NLNVGYEKQTRK
-38 WEIIVKYSEVG
+38 WEIIVKYSEM
-49 SAGAETAGEIRSGG
+49 
-63 ADNIGNARNGEQGRK
+63 
-78 TDGALEGELG
+78 G
-88 DSAKALLGGPGI
+88 DSVEALLGGSGI
-100 SVVSLLGGYA
+100 SVVPLLGGYA
-110 IVTLPENILDEYS
+110 IVTLPESMLEEYS

-156 EPGNLQLSGRGVLI
+156 EPGNLQLTGRGVLI

-192 ILRLWDQSIQGNPPD
+192 ILRLWDQSIPGNPPE

-218 EINEALSLPVQ
+218 EINEALSLSVQ
-229 EGRRLVPSEDV
+229 EGRRLVPSEDG

-253 SDFSPGAVNRGVAYE
+253 SDFSRGAVNRGVAYE

-278 SRQDSFPR
+278 PRQDSFPR

-293 VDYLVRQALRL
+293 VDYLVRQAIRL
-304 GRPIAINLSFGNNY
+304 GRPIALNLSFGNNY
-318 GSHRGDSLVETY
+318 GSHRGDSLLETY
-330 LDSVSSMGK
+330 LDNVSGMGK

-346 GNNGSDALHYGG
+346 GNNGNDALHTGG
-358 KLSTGETQEIELG
+358 MLSPGEIQEIELG

-385 DYEDEM
+385 NYEDEM
-391 EIYLESPAGERV
+391 EIYLEHPAGERV
-403 GPLDE
+403 GPLFE

-414 WQAGNTELLIYYG
+414 WQAGNTKLLIYYG

-443 VRDGE
+443 PQD
-448 VETQENKSRN
+448 
-458 NYSNNLYV
+458 
-466 ALCGKFC
+466 
-473 SNSVVGSRGDALI
+473 
-486 RAKSPTNCDSYFAE
+486 
-500 SIFEVCEREKE
+500 EK
-511 RKENKDRKYLRT
+511 T
-523 QEYGYVDSGVW
+523 PYVDSGVW
-534 KIILV
+534 KIILA
-539 ARNIKSGEYFLW
+539 ARNIKNGEYFLW

-599 GRGSRALPY
+599 GRGCRALPY
-608 QKPDLV
+608 PKPDLA
-614 APGVN
+614 APGVD
-619 IIAPRSGEGY
+619 IYAPRPGGGY

-651 WGITRQNDPYLYGE
+651 WGIIRRNDPYLYGE

-674 AKPLPG
+674 AKALQG
-680 IENLPNDL
+680 SEKLPNDL
-688 TGWGALCVESSLPD
+688 IGWGRLCLESSLPE

>member
-12 LAMDATEEEREKSR
+12 LALDATEEEREKSR
-26 NLNVGYDEQTRM
+26 NLNVGYEKQTRK
-38 WEIIVKYSEVG
+38 WEIIVKYSEM
-49 SAGAETAGEIRSGG
+49 
-63 ADNIGNARNGEQGRK
+63 
-78 TDGALEGELG
+78 G
-88 DSAKALLGGPGI
+88 DSVEALLGGPEI
-100 SVVSLLGGYA
+100 SVVPLLGRYA
-110 IVTLPENILDEYS
+110 IVTLPESMLDEYS

-142 FSKEASCITQVQRD
+142 FSKEASCITQVQRN
-156 EPGNLQLSGRGVLI
+156 EPGNLRLTGRGVLI

-192 ILRLWDQSIQGNPPD
+192 ILRLWDQSISGNPPE

-218 EINEALSLPVQ
+218 EINEALSLSVQ

-253 SDFSPGAVNRGVAYE
+253 SDFSRGAVNRGVAYE

-278 SRQDSFPR
+278 PRQDSFPR

-293 VDYLVRQALRL
+293 VDYLVRQAIRL
-304 GRPIAINLSFGNNY
+304 GRSIAINLSFGNNY
-318 GSHRGDSLVETY
+318 GSHRGDSLLETY
-330 LDSVSSMGK
+330 LDNVSGMGK

-346 GNNGSDALHYGG
+346 GNNGNDALHTGG
-358 KLSTGETQEIELG
+358 KLSPGEIQEIELG

-385 DYEDEM
+385 NYEDEM
-391 EIYLESPAGERV
+391 EIYLEHPAGERV
-403 GPLDE
+403 GPLFE

-414 WQAGNTELLIYYG
+414 WQAGNTKLLIYYG

-443 VRDGE
+443 PQD
-448 VETQENKSRN
+448 
-458 NYSNNLYV
+458 
-466 ALCGKFC
+466 
-473 SNSVVGSRGDALI
+473 
-486 RAKSPTNCDSYFAE
+486 
-500 SIFEVCEREKE
+500 EK
-511 RKENKDRKYLRT
+511 T
-523 QEYGYVDSGVW
+523 PYVDSGVW
-534 KIILV
+534 KIILA
-539 ARNIKSGEYFLW
+539 ARNIKNGEYFLW

-599 GRGSRALPY
+599 GRGCRALPY
-608 QKPDLV
+608 PKPDLA
-614 APGVN
+614 APGVD
-619 IIAPRSGEGY
+619 IYAPRPGGGY

-651 WGITRQNDPYLYGE
+651 WGIIRRNDPYLYGE

-674 AKPLPG
+674 AKALQG
-680 IENLPNDL
+680 SEKLPNDL
-688 TGWGALCVESSLPD
+688 IGWGRLCLESSLPE

>member
-26 NLNVGYDEQTRM
+26 NLNVGYEKQTRK
-38 WEIIVKYSEVG
+38 WEIIVKYSEM
-49 SAGAETAGEIRSGG
+49 
-63 ADNIGNARNGEQGRK
+63 
-78 TDGALEGELG
+78 G
-88 DSAKALLGGPGI
+88 DSVKVLLGGPEI
-100 SVVSLLGGYA
+100 SVVPLLGRYA
-110 IVTLPENILDEYS
+110 IVTLPESMLDEYS

-156 EPGNLQLSGRGVLI
+156 EPGNLRLTGHGVLI

-181 PAFLTADGKSR
+181 PAFFTADGKSR
-192 ILRLWDQSIQGNPPD
+192 ILRLWDQSIPGNPPE
-207 GYATGTEYTNE
+207 GYATGTDYTNE
-218 EINEALSLPVQ
+218 EINEALSLSVQ

-253 SDFSPGAVNRGVAYE
+253 SDFSRGAVNRGVAYE

-278 SRQDSFPR
+278 PRQDSFPR

-293 VDYLVRQALRL
+293 VDYLVRQAIRL
-304 GRPIAINLSFGNNY
+304 GRSIAINLSFGNNY
-318 GSHRGDSLVETY
+318 GSHRGDSLLETY
-330 LDSVSSMGK
+330 LDNVSGMGK

-346 GNNGSDALHYGG
+346 GNNGNDALHTGG
-358 KLSTGETQEIELG
+358 MLSPGEIQEIELG

-385 DYEDEM
+385 NYEDEM
-391 EIYLESPAGERV
+391 EIYLEHPAGERV
-403 GPLDE
+403 GPLFE

-414 WQAGNTELLIYYG
+414 WQAGNTKLLIYYG

-443 VRDGE
+443 PQD
-448 VETQENKSRN
+448 
-458 NYSNNLYV
+458 
-466 ALCGKFC
+466 
-473 SNSVVGSRGDALI
+473 
-486 RAKSPTNCDSYFAE
+486 
-500 SIFEVCEREKE
+500 EK
-511 RKENKDRKYLRT
+511 T
-523 QEYGYVDSGVW
+523 PYVDSGVW
-534 KIILV
+534 KIILA
-539 ARNIKSGEYFLW
+539 ARNIKNGEYFLW

-599 GRGSRALPY
+599 GRGCRALPY
-608 QKPDLV
+608 PKPDLA
-614 APGVN
+614 APGVD
-619 IIAPRSGEGY
+619 IYAPRPGGGY

-651 WGITRQNDPYLYGE
+651 WGIIRRNDPYLYGE

-674 AKPLPG
+674 AKALQG
-680 IENLPNDL
+680 SEKLPNDL
-688 TGWGALCVESSLPD
+688 IGWGEDVIIRLH

>member
-12 LAMDATEEEREKSR
+12 LALDATEEEREKSR
-26 NLNVGYDEQTRM
+26 NLNVGYEKQARK

-49 SAGAETAGEIRSGG
+49 IANEEVSDGMKYGVRNDRDSVEI
-63 ADNIGNARNGEQGRK
+63 
-78 TDGALEGELG
+78 
-88 DSAKALLGGPGI
+88 LLGGPEI
-100 SVVSLLGGYA
+100 SVVPLLGGYA
-110 IVTLPENILDEYS
+110 IVTLSESILDEYS

-156 EPGNLQLSGRGVLI
+156 EPGNLQLTGRGVLI

-192 ILRLWDQSIQGNPPD
+192 ILRLWDQSIPGNPPE

-218 EINEALSLPVQ
+218 EINEALSLSVQ

-253 SDFSPGAVNRGVAYE
+253 SDFSRGSVNRGVAYE

-278 SRQDSFPR
+278 PRQDSFPR

-293 VDYLVRQALRL
+293 VDYLVRQAIRM

-318 GSHRGDSLVETY
+318 GSHRGDSLLETY
-330 LDSVSSMGK
+330 LDSVSGMGK

-346 GNNGSDALHYGG
+346 GNNGNDALHTGG
-358 KLSTGETQEIELG
+358 KLSPGEIQEIELG
-371 VGAFEPTLNVQLWK
+371 VGAFEPTVNVQLWK
-385 DYEDEM
+385 NYEDEM
-391 EIYLESPAGERV
+391 EIYLENPAGERV
-403 GPLDE
+403 GPLFE

-414 WQAGNTELLIYYG
+414 WQAGNTKLLIYYG

-443 VRDGE
+443 PQD
-448 VETQENKSRN
+448 
-458 NYSNNLYV
+458 
-466 ALCGKFC
+466 
-473 SNSVVGSRGDALI
+473 
-486 RAKSPTNCDSYFAE
+486 
-500 SIFEVCEREKE
+500 EK
-511 RKENKDRKYLRT
+511 T
-523 QEYGYVDSGVW
+523 PYVDSGVW
-534 KIILV
+534 KIILA
-539 ARNIKSGEYFLW
+539 ARNIKNGEYFLW

-599 GRGSRALPY
+599 GRGCRALPY
-608 QKPDLV
+608 PKPDLA
-614 APGVN
+614 APGVD
-619 IIAPRSGEGY
+619 IYAPRPGGGY

-651 WGITRQNDPYLYGE
+651 WGIIRRNDPYLYGE

-674 AKPLPG
+674 AKALQG
-680 IENLPNDL
+680 SEKLPNDL
-688 TGWGALCVESSLPD
+688 IGWGRLCLESSLPE

>member
-12 LAMDATEEEREKSR
+12 LALDATEEEREKSR
-26 NLNVGYDEQTRM
+26 NLNVGYEKQTRK
-38 WEIIVKYSEVG
+38 WEIIVKYSEM
-49 SAGAETAGEIRSGG
+49 
-63 ADNIGNARNGEQGRK
+63 
-78 TDGALEGELG
+78 G
-88 DSAKALLGGPGI
+88 DSVEALLGGSGI
-100 SVVSLLGGYA
+100 SVVPLLGGYA
-110 IVTLPENILDEYS
+110 IVTLPESMLEEYS

-156 EPGNLQLSGRGVLI
+156 EPGNLQLTGRGVLI

-192 ILRLWDQSIQGNPPD
+192 ILRLWDQSIPGNPPE

-218 EINEALSLPVQ
+218 EINEALSLSVQ

-253 SDFSPGAVNRGVAYE
+253 SDFSRGAVNRGVAYE

-278 SRQDSFPR
+278 PRQDSFPR

-293 VDYLVRQALRL
+293 VDYLVRQAIRL
-304 GRPIAINLSFGNNY
+304 GRPIALNLSFGNNY
-318 GSHRGDSLVETY
+318 GSHRGDSLLETY
-330 LDSVSSMGK
+330 LDNVSGMGK

-346 GNNGSDALHYGG
+346 GNNGNDALHTGG
-358 KLSTGETQEIELG
+358 KLSPGELQEIELG

-385 DYEDEM
+385 NYEDEM
-391 EIYLESPAGERV
+391 EIYLENPAGERV
-403 GPLDE
+403 GPLFE

-443 VRDGE
+443 PQD
-448 VETQENKSRN
+448 
-458 NYSNNLYV
+458 
-466 ALCGKFC
+466 
-473 SNSVVGSRGDALI
+473 
-486 RAKSPTNCDSYFAE
+486 
-500 SIFEVCEREKE
+500 EK
-511 RKENKDRKYLRT
+511 T
-523 QEYGYVDSGVW
+523 PYVDSGVW
-534 KIILV
+534 KIILA
-539 ARNIKSGEYFLW
+539 ARNIKNGEYFLW

-599 GRGSRALPY
+599 GRGCRALPY
-608 QKPDLV
+608 PKPDLA
-614 APGVN
+614 APGVD
-619 IIAPRSGEGY
+619 IYAPRPGGGY

-651 WGITRQNDPYLYGE
+651 WGIIRRNDPYLYGE

-674 AKPLPG
+674 AKALQG
-680 IENLPNDL
+680 SEKLPNDL
-688 TGWGALCVESSLPD
+688 IGWGEDVIIRLH

>member
-26 NLNVGYDEQTRM
+26 NLNVGYEKQTRK
-38 WEIIVKYSEVG
+38 WEIIVKYSEM
-49 SAGAETAGEIRSGG
+49 
-63 ADNIGNARNGEQGRK
+63 
-78 TDGALEGELG
+78 G
-88 DSAKALLGGPGI
+88 DSVEVLLGGPEI
-100 SVVSLLGGYA
+100 SVVPLLGRYA
-110 IVTLPENILDEYS
+110 IVTLPESMLDEYS

-156 EPGNLQLSGRGVLI
+156 EPGNLRLTGRGVLI

-192 ILRLWDQSIQGNPPD
+192 ILRLWDQSIPGNPPE
-207 GYATGTEYTNE
+207 GYAIGTEYTNE
-218 EINEALSLPVQ
+218 EINEALSLSVQ
-229 EGRRLVPSEDV
+229 EGRLLVPSEDV

-253 SDFSPGAVNRGVAYE
+253 SDFSRGAVNRGVAYE

-278 SRQDSFPR
+278 PRQDSFPR

-293 VDYLVRQALRL
+293 VDYLVRQAIRL
-304 GRPIAINLSFGNNY
+304 GRSIAINLSFGNNY
-318 GSHRGDSLVETY
+318 GSHRGDSLLETY
-330 LDSVSSMGK
+330 LDNVSGMGK

-346 GNNGSDALHYGG
+346 GNNGNDALHTGG
-358 KLSTGETQEIELG
+358 MLSPGEIQEIELG

-385 DYEDEM
+385 NYEDEM
-391 EIYLESPAGERV
+391 EIYLEHPAGERV
-403 GPLDE
+403 GPLFE

-414 WQAGNTELLIYYG
+414 WQAGNTKLLIYYG

-443 VRDGE
+443 PQD
-448 VETQENKSRN
+448 
-458 NYSNNLYV
+458 
-466 ALCGKFC
+466 
-473 SNSVVGSRGDALI
+473 
-486 RAKSPTNCDSYFAE
+486 
-500 SIFEVCEREKE
+500 EK
-511 RKENKDRKYLRT
+511 T
-523 QEYGYVDSGVW
+523 PYVDSGVW
-534 KIILV
+534 KIILA
-539 ARNIKSGEYFLW
+539 ARNIKNGEYFLW

-599 GRGSRALPY
+599 GRGCRALPY
-608 QKPDLV
+608 PKPDLA
-614 APGVN
+614 APGVD
-619 IIAPRSGEGY
+619 IYAPRPGGGY

-651 WGITRQNDPYLYGE
+651 WGIIRRNDPYLYGE

-674 AKPLPG
+674 AKALQG
-680 IENLPNDL
+680 SEKLPNDL
-688 TGWGALCVESSLPD
+688 IGWGRLCLESSLPE

>member
-1 MPDQKLDNLLN
+1 MHMLQNGGNMPDQKLDNLLN

-26 NLNVGYDEQTRM
+26 NLNVGYEKQTRK
-38 WEIIVKYSEVG
+38 WEIIVKYSEMGIANEEVSDG
-49 SAGAETAGEIRSGG
+49 MKYGAENDRDSVEI
-63 ADNIGNARNGEQGRK
+63 
-78 TDGALEGELG
+78 
-88 DSAKALLGGPGI
+88 LLGGPEI
-100 SVVSLLGGYA
+100 SVVPLLGGYA
-110 IVTLPENILDEYS
+110 IVALPESMLEQYS
-123 RRPQIE
+123 QRPQIE

-156 EPGNLQLSGRGVLI
+156 EPGNLRLTGRGVLI

-192 ILRLWDQSIQGNPPD
+192 ILRLWDQSIPGNPPE
-207 GYATGTEYTNE
+207 GYVTGTEYTNV
-218 EINEALSLPVQ
+218 EINEALSLSVQ

-253 SDFSPGAVNRGVAYE
+253 SDFSRGAVNRGVAYE

-278 SRQDSFPR
+278 PRQDSFPR

-293 VDYLVRQALRL
+293 VDYLVRQAIRL
-304 GRPIAINLSFGNNY
+304 GRSIAINLSFGNNY
-318 GSHRGDSLVETY
+318 GSHRGDSLLETY
-330 LDSVSSMGK
+330 LDNVSGMGK

-346 GNNGSDALHYGG
+346 GNNGNDALHTGG
-358 KLSTGETQEIELG
+358 MLSPGEIQEIELG

-385 DYEDEM
+385 NYEDEM
-391 EIYLESPAGERV
+391 EIYLEHPAGERV
-403 GPLDE
+403 GPLFE

-414 WQAGNTELLIYYG
+414 WQAGNTKLLIYYG

-443 VRDGE
+443 PQD
-448 VETQENKSRN
+448 
-458 NYSNNLYV
+458 
-466 ALCGKFC
+466 
-473 SNSVVGSRGDALI
+473 
-486 RAKSPTNCDSYFAE
+486 
-500 SIFEVCEREKE
+500 EK
-511 RKENKDRKYLRT
+511 T
-523 QEYGYVDSGVW
+523 PYVDSGVW
-534 KIILV
+534 KIILA
-539 ARNIKSGEYFLW
+539 ARNIKNGEYFLW

-599 GRGSRALPY
+599 GRGCRALPY
-608 QKPDLV
+608 PKPDLA
-614 APGVN
+614 APGVD
-619 IIAPRSGEGY
+619 IYAPRPGGGY

-651 WGITRQNDPYLYGE
+651 WGIIRRNDPYLYGE

-674 AKPLPG
+674 AKALKG
-680 IENLPNDL
+680 SEKLPNDL
-688 TGWGALCVESSLPD
+688 IGWGRLCLESSLPE

>member
-1 MPDQKLDNLLN
+1 MHMLQNGGNMPDQKLDNLLN
-12 LAMDATEEEREKSR
+12 LALDATEEEREKSR
-26 NLNVGYDEQTRM
+26 NLNVGYEKQTRK
-38 WEIIVKYSEVG
+38 WEIIVKYSEM
-49 SAGAETAGEIRSGG
+49 
-63 ADNIGNARNGEQGRK
+63 
-78 TDGALEGELG
+78 G
-88 DSAKALLGGPGI
+88 DSVEALLGGPEI
-100 SVVSLLGGYA
+100 SVVPLLGRYA
-110 IVTLPENILDEYS
+110 IVTLPESMLEEYS

-142 FSKEASCITQVQRD
+142 FSKEASCITQVQRN
-156 EPGNLQLSGRGVLI
+156 EPGNLRLTGRGVLI

-192 ILRLWDQSIQGNPPD
+192 ILRLWDQSIPGNPPE

-218 EINEALSLPVQ
+218 EINEALSLSVQ

-253 SDFSPGAVNRGVAYE
+253 SDFSRGSVNRGVAYE

-278 SRQDSFPR
+278 PRQDSFPR
-286 TTELMQG
+286 TTELIQG
-293 VDYLVRQALRL
+293 VDYLVRQAIRM

-318 GSHRGDSLVETY
+318 GSHRGDSLLETY
-330 LDSVSSMGK
+330 LDSVSGMGK

-346 GNNGSDALHYGG
+346 GNNGNDALHTGG
-358 KLSTGETQEIELG
+358 KLSPGEIQEIELG

-385 DYEDEM
+385 NYEDEM
-391 EIYLESPAGERV
+391 EIYLEHPAGERV
-403 GPLDE
+403 GPLFE

-443 VRDGE
+443 PQD
-448 VETQENKSRN
+448 
-458 NYSNNLYV
+458 
-466 ALCGKFC
+466 
-473 SNSVVGSRGDALI
+473 
-486 RAKSPTNCDSYFAE
+486 
-500 SIFEVCEREKE
+500 EK
-511 RKENKDRKYLRT
+511 T
-523 QEYGYVDSGVW
+523 PYVDSGVW
-534 KIILV
+534 KIILA
-539 ARNIKSGEYFLW
+539 ARNIKNGEYFLW

-599 GRGSRALPY
+599 GRGCRALPY
-608 QKPDLV
+608 PKPDLA
-614 APGVN
+614 APGVD
-619 IIAPRSGEGY
+619 IYAPRPGGGY

-651 WGITRQNDPYLYGE
+651 WGIIRRNDPYLYGE

-674 AKPLPG
+674 AKALQG
-680 IENLPNDL
+680 SEKLPNDL
-688 TGWGALCVESSLPD
+688 IGWGRLCLESSLPE